1 MQTRLHHETILL
13 EIRKASCTEFQQNLY
28 NVFVRH
34 VEEVHLSKWW
44 DNTYSSHKV
53 CKIACTPT

>member
-13 EIRKASCTEFQQNLY
+13 EIRKASCIKFQQNLY
-28 NVFVRH
+28 TLFMRH

-44 DNTYSSHKV
+44 DNTYKV
-53 CKIACTPT
+53 VQI